1 LLLLDDQGPTALLQV
16 RTSFGELIQCDHLRL
31 VGIQQP
37 AFLTRQ
43 AIQTPGDVVLL
54 SLIVLIALECGS
66 TKGFELSKEPNRV
79 FEQLTDVRLDRGLQL
94 GCLHWS
100 A

>member
-1 LLLLDDQGPTALLQV
+1 MH
-16 RTSFGELIQCDHLRL
+16 TSLGELIQRDHFCL

-37 AFLTRQ
+37 TFFTSQ

-54 SLIVLIALECGS
+54 RLIMLIAIECGS
-66 TKGFELSKEPNRV
+66 AEGFELSKEPGRIL
-79 FEQLTDVRLDRGLQL
+79 EQLTDVRPDRALQL